1 MDREQ
6 KIRENLGLVHAC
18 AKRFKARGM
27 EYDDLY
33 QAGCLGLVKAVDGFD
48 ESRGLKFST
57 YAVPVILGEMRRLF
71 RDGGAIKVGR
81 ALKELSLKAG
91 KATADFSA
99 REGRTPTIQ
108 ELAEILGVEAA
119 EAAQAVNAGQR
130 PISLTAGEE
139 EGGQIDVAVDGEDD
153 RITELLSL
161 KQVVGELEPRDR
173 EHYCVPVFPEPHAD
187 ADGRGAGD
195 DTGTGVPAGKGDFV
209 QAAGKT
215 DRRIKPAG
223 RDSLRQAFFL
233 FILRESPSESLRSN
247 GVCWYT

>member
-57 YAVPVILGEMRRLF
+57 YAVPVILGEMRRFF

-173 EHYCVPVFPEPHAD
+173 SIIIFRYFQSRTQTQTAEAL
-187 ADGRGAGD
+187 GM
-195 DTGTGVPAGKGDFV
+195 TQV
-209 QAAGKT
+209 QVS
-215 DRRIKPAG
+215 RREKVILSK
-223 RDSLRQAFFL
+223 
-233 FILRESPSESLRSN
+233 LREKLIDE
-247 GVCWYT
+247 